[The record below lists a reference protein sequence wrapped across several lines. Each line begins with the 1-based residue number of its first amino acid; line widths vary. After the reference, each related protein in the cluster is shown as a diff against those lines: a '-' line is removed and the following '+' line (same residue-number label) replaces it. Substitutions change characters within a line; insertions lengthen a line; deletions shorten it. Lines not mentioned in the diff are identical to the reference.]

1 MQMIDRALA
10 AAPKASNAKVVFE
23 QYGKNVDVTL
33 TLIYPASTS
42 DEDID
47 AETGAR
53 PSNFDV

>member
-1 MQMIDRALA
+1 MIDRALA